1 MVKGRLLQT
10 ILAALVL
17 VLVAVNILLVLGNQ
31 SIQAEVG
38 DRQQFIAQAIQLEGL
53 NRQVVGALA
62 NMALK
67 TNDEQLK
74 KLLAES
80 GVSFEVQPEPARRS
94 K

>member
-17 VLVAVNILLVLGNQ
+17 VLVVVNIVLVLGNQ

-38 DRQQFIAQAIQLEGL
+38 DRQQFIAQAIQLETL
-53 NRQVVGALA
+53 NRQVVGVLA
-62 NMALK
+62 DMALK

-74 KLLAES
+74 KMLAES
-80 GVSFEVQPEPARRS
+80 GVSFGVQPGPGS

>member
-67 TNDEQLK
+67 TNDGQLK

-80 GVSFEVQPEPARRS
+80 GVSFEVQAEPARRS